1 MVGKHLRTSLLLIS
15 FAAPLVLSGCK
26 DSRAEAPASAPP
38 PPTVEVA
45 QVLVEQVTE
54 LDQYTGRLES
64 PQTVTVMPRV
74 SGYVDRVHFR
84 EGHLVEA
91 GEVLFSIDNR
101 LFVAEVNRL
110 KAELSSAQTSLNQA
124 IKDYERALRLSK
136 TKAISQETVDARF
149 ADQQR
154 SVASVSA
161 LKAALAKAE
170 LDLEFTLVRA
180 PITGT
185 VSFAE
190 VTKGNYVTTGQTVL
204 TSLVSTLKMYAYF
217 DIDERSFLKYQEI
230 NNLISADGEIEN
242 VVQMSLANDT
252 DFPHIGYID
261 FVDNAIDEATGTIQ
275 VRAVFDNEDKKFLP
289 GMFAKMRIAGSDSY
303 QGVLIDNKAIGTDL
317 NNKYVLVLGDDNIV
331 QYRAIS
337 LGEAL
342 NGLRIVLDGL
352 KGDEKIVVNGLQRVR
367 ANMPVT
373 PNEIAMADENT
384 LANIRQQQALRD
396 KQRSELLTLQV
407 KQ

>member
-1 MVGKHLRTSLLLIS
+1 
-15 FAAPLVLSGCK
+15 
-26 DSRAEAPASAPP
+26 
-38 PPTVEVA
+38 
-45 QVLVEQVTE
+45 
-54 LDQYTGRLES
+54 
-64 PQTVTVMPRV
+64 
-74 SGYVDRVHFR
+74 
-84 EGHLVEA
+84 
-91 GEVLFSIDNR
+91 
-101 LFVAEVNRL
+101 
-110 KAELSSAQTSLNQA
+110 
-124 IKDYERALRLSK
+124 
-136 TKAISQETVDARF
+136 
-149 ADQQR
+149 
-154 SVASVSA
+154 VASVSA

-180 PITGT
+180 PIAGK

-204 TSLVSTLKMYAYF
+204 TSLVSTSKMYAYF

-275 VRAVFDNEDKKFLP
+275 VRAVFDNADKKFLP

-331 QYRAIS
+331 QSRAIS
-337 LGEAL
+337 LGEGL

-352 KGDEKIVVNGLQRVR
+352 KGD
-367 ANMPVT
+367 
-373 PNEIAMADENT
+373 
-384 LANIRQQQALRD
+384 
-396 KQRSELLTLQV
+396 
-407 KQ
+407 